1 MASVIQTL
9 TQNVS
14 LSEDGS
20 IIDIT
25 VTNNGAAPIVS
36 PGFYVTAVYV
46 DGTNQYVRSMAITA
60 LAAAA
65 SEVLSLSIDGVATY
79 NAANLHVGIG
89 FIHTTT

>member
-1 MASVIQTL
+1 MASVIQSL

-14 LSEDGS
+14 LSDDGS

-25 VTNNGAAPIVS
+25 VTNNGATPIAS

-46 DGTNQYVRSMAITA
+46 DGTTQYVRSQAVDS

-65 SEVLSLSIDGVATY
+65 SIILSLSIDGVVTY
-79 NAANLHVGIG
+79 EEENLHVGIG
-89 FIHTTT
+89 FVHTTV

>member
-1 MASVIQTL
+1 MASVINTL

-25 VTNNGAAPIVS
+25 VTNNGATNIVS
-36 PGFYVTAVYV
+36 PGFFVTAVYV
-46 DGTNQYVRSMAITA
+46 DGTTQYVRSQAVTT

-65 SEVLSLSIDGVATY
+65 SIVLSLSIDGVAAY
-79 NAANLHVGIG
+79 DPGDLHVGIG
-89 FIHTTT
+89 FVHSTT

>member
-1 MASVIQTL
+1 MADVIHTL

-25 VTNNGAAPIVS
+25 VTNNGSTAIAS

-46 DGTNQYVRSMAITA
+46 DGTNQYVRSLAITS

-65 SEVLSLSIDGVATY
+65 SEVLSLSIDGVVTY
-79 NAANLHVGIG
+79 DPDNLHVGIG